1 MKFWLIMVLLCC
13 VAQPLQASSPLDEL
27 TFITEIYPPYSFV
40 EEGRPRGIS
49 VELLTEILRAARS
62 RQTRDDIQV
71 LPWSEGYQRAL
82 TEPNTV
88 LFSTARTAE
97 REHLFQWAGP
107 IAPTRTVLLAQRQR
121 GIRLQDFAQIAQQDL
136 QIAAVKNSAGHQL
149 LLREGLEAGHIHA
162 VDNGRAAA
170 QLLHDGTVDLW
181 VTEELVGR
189 WLFDDMGFGSRT
201 VQAIFVLRETPM
213 YFAIHLDTPRDH
225 VYLLQDTLDHIEAT
239 RQ

>member
-1 MKFWLIMVLLCC
+1 MKFWLIPVLLWL
-13 VAQPLQASSPLDEL
+13 VGQPLQASPIDEL

-40 EEGRPRGIS
+40 EEGQPRGIS
-49 VELLTEILRAARS
+49 VELLTEVLRATRS
-62 RQTRDDIQV
+62 RQTRADIQV

-97 REHLFQWAGP
+97 REELFQWVGP
-107 IAPTRTVLLAQRQR
+107 IAPTRTVLLARRER
-121 GIRLQDFAQIAQQDL
+121 GLRLQNFAQITQQDL
-136 QIAAVKNSAGHQL
+136 QIAAVRNSAGHQI
-149 LLREGLEAGHIHA
+149 LLRQGLDAGRIHA

-170 QLLHDGTVDLW
+170 QLLHDGTADLW

-189 WLFDDMGFGSRT
+189 WLFDDLGFSSRT
-201 VQAIFVLRETPM
+201 VQALFVLSETPM
-213 YFAIHLDTPRDH
+213 YFAINLDTPRDRVH
-225 VYLLQDTLDHIEAT
+225 LLQDTLDRIEAT